1 MHGRGIGHHGSF
13 SMCVHKKELS
23 KYTHIMYI
31 NAPKE
36 NKLGPEFTKPGTH
49 PVLWEKSAHP
59 VLRKKTTLKTL
70 QHRFHWESP
79 RISPKY
85 PRILNVW
92 AQNIPGQR
100 RGGAAAAPRQRRG
113 GAAAP
118 RQRLWARNISPFTS
132 SGSLSFSVHKNAMFN

>member
-1 MHGRGIGHHGSF
+1 
-13 SMCVHKKELS
+13 
-23 KYTHIMYI
+23 MYI

-49 PVLWEKSAHP
+49 PVLREKSAHP